1 MLKNFNMNLIKETD
15 SLVVAVSGGIDSMVL
30 LDYLNKIKNS
40 LNLTLTVCH
49 VDHKKRVDS
58 ADDLNLVVRTCD
70 LLGIGYYT
78 KELKNEDYDNF
89 HDYAH
94 TERYDFFVEIAKKV
108 NANKIVLAH
117 NKNDHAETILMRLT
131 RGSSFEGYRGILQ
144 KSSYKNIQIIR
155 PLITVSR
162 SEIKEYQ
169 EMNNIIFNEDSSNKE
184 NNYTRNRFRHNLLP
198 LLENENPKY
207 LDKITQF
214 SNYQEKAY
222 ALIEKL
228 STEYLETNLIKK
240 GINYYLDIS
249 SLKSLDEIV
258 LIEVIKKVVNFK
270 TNNSLELTYQNIDD
284 VIGLINN
291 EKPQIQIDL
300 DKNLTVYKSYDNLIF
315 GAIETEKNKFEF
327 IVDAPQKIKLPDNG
341 LVIITKKPNNYLGII
356 YKLCYNNLD
365 LIFPLT
371 IRNRQ
376 NGDKIITKI
385 GTKKVKDILINK
397 KVPME
402 TRNKIP
408 MVLDKNNEI
417 IWIPNV
423 YKKKTTGSEIIYII
437 YQEGNKN
444 A

>member
-1 MLKNFNMNLIKETD
+1 MLENFNMNLIKEND

-58 ADDLNLVVRTCD
+58 ADDLKLVVGTCD
-70 LLGIGYYT
+70 SLGINCYT

-94 TERYDFFVEIAKKV
+94 VERYDFFIEIAKKV
-108 NANKIVLAH
+108 KANKIVLAH

-144 KSSYKNIQIIR
+144 KSYYKDFQIIR

-162 SEIKEYQ
+162 SEIRDYQ
-169 EMNNIIFNEDSSNKE
+169 KKNNIIFNEDSSNKE
-184 NNYTRNRFRHNLLP
+184 NDYTRNRFRHNLLP

-228 STEYLETNLIKK
+228 ANEFLENNLIKK
-240 GINYYLDIS
+240 EDNYHLTIT

-258 LIEVIKKVVNFK
+258 LIDVIKRVINLK
-270 TNNSLELTYQNIDD
+270 TNNTLELTYKNIDD

-291 EKPQIQIDL
+291 DKPQIQIDL
-300 DKNLTVYKSYDNLIF
+300 DKNLSVYKSYDDLIF
-315 GAIETEKNKFEF
+315 GALSTEKNHYKF
-327 IVDAPQKIKLPDNG
+327 IVNDPQTIKLPDNG

-376 NGDKIITKI
+376 NGDKINTKI

-408 MVLDKNNEI
+408 LVLDKHNEI

-423 YKKKTTGSEIIYII
+423 YKKKTTGNEIIYII